1 MFGFFNS
8 MIQEKNLRL
17 AIKRMHQ
24 EKSEV
29 VANCD
34 HLSNLKFSK
43 TLPYAFTEHGA
54 IMAASVLNTQRA
66 IETSIFVVRAFVRL

>member
-1 MFGFFNS
+1 MAESCLAIFNS

-34 HLSNLKFSK
+34 YLSNLMENK
-43 TLPYAFTEHGA
+43 
-54 IMAASVLNTQRA
+54 
-66 IETSIFVVRAFVRL
+66 